1 MARSK
6 TEEKKEKKV
15 MEYHGGNGKRWFDAF
30 QRVEFVSA
38 ALCQDVD
45 SAVAG
50 DRVVCESLDE
60 SAPADAIY
68 LVEVSLEEIVESR
81 AVDLVDVSLD
91 EPLEQLSIDRRER
104 DRFAANKRTA
114 RR

>member
-15 MEYHGGNGKRWFDAF
+15 MEYRGGNGKRWFDAF